1 MTVFHRNYA
10 IQFEFLIELFGF
22 LWKPASKTRID
33 IWKDLMRILM
43 SWRDLWADMH
53 PKAYQTRR
61 RFHAE
66 QKILRSLLETVRRC
80 RNPLNEFRKMLGGLG
95 EVQARRLLQNKTV
108 KSFKIRGEYHIP
120 KQCVIDYVLSTHY
133 AKYRQILKAQIP

>member
-1 MTVFHRNYA
+1 METG
-10 IQFEFLIELFGF
+10 IEDANRHLKRF
-22 LWKPASKTRID
+22 D
-33 IWKDLMRILM
+33 
-43 SWRDLWADMH
+43 ADFDELQ
-53 PKAYQTRR
+53 YDDVVT
-61 RFHAE
+61 
-66 QKILRSLLETVRRC
+66 
-80 RNPLNEFRKMLGGLG
+80 LNEFRKMLGGLG